1 MSDDGDITAVSSG
14 NRDIAQVVTE
24 NNKNY
29 LVLYASQ
36 TGTAEDY
43 AKKFSKELV
52 AKFNLNVMCADVENY
67 DFESLNDV
75 PVIVSIFISTYG
87 EGDFPD
93 GAVNFEDFIC
103 NAEAGAPPRALP
115 D

>member
-1 MSDDGDITAVSSG
+1 MADDGAITAVSTG

-52 AKFNLNVMCADVENY
+52 AKFNLTVMCAGRENIR
-67 DFESLNDV
+67 FQN
-75 PVIVSIFISTYG
+75 
-87 EGDFPD
+87 
-93 GAVNFEDFIC
+93 
-103 NAEAGAPPRALP
+103 R
-115 D
+115 